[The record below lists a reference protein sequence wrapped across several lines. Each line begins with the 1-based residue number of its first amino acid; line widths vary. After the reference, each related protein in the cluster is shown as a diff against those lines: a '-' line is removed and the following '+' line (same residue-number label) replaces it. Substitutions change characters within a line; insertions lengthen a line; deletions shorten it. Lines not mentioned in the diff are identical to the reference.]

1 MSRFFSYRLLR
12 GKNMSVDF
20 VLSLLFVGIFGLMLG
35 SFLNVVIYRLPR
47 RESIV
52 FPGSHCPVCG
62 VPVKYY
68 DNIPVLGYILLKG
81 RCRSCSA
88 SISILY
94 PFIEM
99 LTSLMAMGLFALN
112 WFNYH
117 GSFASGSFISNHF
130 LSNFIADLAL
140 AAMLLAV
147 FFIDLRHMIIPD
159 RLNFAGGIIAVIMS
173 FRWGL
178 SGIVR
183 GAGGAIAGL
192 AVMVIM
198 TLLGKLLYKRQGIG
212 MGDMKLAVVI
222 GLFVG
227 PFWCLLTFV
236 VAVFSGGMWGI
247 IQLFSGRVKTGQEVP
262 FGPFIAIGGF
272 SVLFFKREILFLVDR
287 YLLMF

>member
-1 MSRFFSYRLLR
+1 MSI
-12 GKNMSVDF
+12 DF
-20 VLSLLFVGIFGLMLG
+20 IISLLFVGIFGLMLG

-88 SISILY
+88 TISLLY

-99 LTSLMAMGLFALN
+99 LTSLMAMALFALN
-112 WFNYH
+112 WFNIH
-117 GSFASGSFISNHF
+117 SSFASGSFSNIHF
-130 LSNFIADLAL
+130 LTNFIADVAL
-140 AAMLLAV
+140 ATVLLAV
-147 FFIDLRHMIIPD
+147 FCIDLRHMIIPD
-159 RLNFAGGIIAVIMS
+159 RLNLAGGIIAVILS

-183 GAGGAIAGL
+183 GAGGAFVGL
-192 AVMVIM
+192 AVMVVM
-198 TLLGKLLYKRQGIG
+198 MLLGRLLYKRQGIG
-212 MGDMKLAVVI
+212 MGDVKLAVVI

-227 PFWCLLTFV
+227 PFWCFLTFV

-247 IQLFSGRVKTGQEVP
+247 VQLFSGRVKTGQEVP